1 MEEIDQSATEV
12 ESNDRMLEFLG
23 GEEEE
28 EQPIEEP
35 EEAEAESKEVAP
47 EEPEA
52 EFIDLVVNGEQV
64 KKTKAEVAEL
74 AQKGIDYTQ
83 KTQLLAEQRRQ
94 AQAEINAKSEEF
106 RLREA
111 VIETVAEAKSIEA
124 QLKQYQGIDWNALVD
139 SDPIQAMK
147 LDRQYR
153 ELQQAYS
160 QKVSDINTTRQ
171 QVAERQQVFTQ
182 ELLAREK
189 QSMIE
194 AIPEWRD
201 TAKATAERNEIKAAL
216 QKAGFSEQEIS
227 GLSDH
232 RSVVIARKAMLYDQ
246 LMSKKPEVQKRV
258 AEAPKPVKPGATQQR
273 NPKGEAYQKTRDQL
287 KRTGREEYAAS
298 AIERLL

>member
-35 EEAEAESKEVAP
+35 EEAEAESEEVAP
-47 EEPEA
+47 EELEA

-160 QKVSDINTTRQ
+160 QKVDQIGATQQ
-171 QVAERQQVFTQ
+171 QVTERQQVFTQ

-189 QSMIE
+189 QSLLE
-194 AIPEWRD
+194 ALPEWRD
-201 TAKATAERNEIKAAL
+201 TAKATAERTEIKASL
-216 QKAGFSEQEIS
+216 QKAGFTEAEIS

-258 AEAPKPVKPGATQQR
+258 TEAPKPVKPGATQQR
-273 NPKGEAYQKTRDQL
+273 NPKGDAYQKTRDQL
-287 KRTGREEYAAS
+287 KKTGRAEYAQS

>member
-12 ESNDRMLEFLG
+12 ESNDRMLDFLG